1 MRDRPRQAAALRT
14 RSMMAPSTRYILLC
28 PLWVTLSACSED
40 PPPALKAQVT
50 VPIAPI
56 RTLKTPIPQMA
67 VRAAGPQTGER
78 LFGAADIEGSLEGAM
93 IRIAGSEQGPRL
105 SQVVKRV
112 LVWWMNLRRDLRK
125 GDRIE
130 VVYELQAG
138 DAEPIAHAIWFT
150 SSKLGG
156 LRTAVRFRTSGDTF
170 ARWYDAEG
178 AEVAK
183 RLAAPPIRDY
193 EQITSL
199 LKDGRRHKG
208 VDFKAPVGTPII
220 APFNGVV
227 ARRNW
232 SRRRN
237 GNCLELINSKNGNN
251 AYFLHLDSIPKHI
264 QPGRRV
270 KVGDVVASSGNTG
283 RSTAPH
289 LHYQL
294 ERKGR
299 VLDPFR
305 VQKTQRR
312 RLSPE
317 NQQAA
322 KTALARYETLR
333 AGPN

>member
-1 MRDRPRQAAALRT
+1 
-14 RSMMAPSTRYILLC
+14 MAQVPVPIG
-28 PLWVTLSACSED
+28 
-40 PPPALKAQVT
+40 PAL
-50 VPIAPI
+50 
-56 RTLKTPIPQMA
+56 TLKAPIPQMGIQ
-67 VRAAGPQTGER
+67 AAGPQTGSKV
-78 LFGAADIEGSLEGAM
+78 FGTADIEGSLEGAM
-93 IRIAGSEQGPRL
+93 IKIAGPEQGPRL

-130 VVYELQAG
+130 VIYEIQAG

-156 LRTAVRFRTSGDTF
+156 LRTAVRFRTSSDRF
-170 ARWYDAEG
+170 ARWYEANG
-178 AEVAK
+178 TEVAQ
-183 RLAAPPIRDY
+183 RLAAPPIQDY

-208 VDFKAPVGTPII
+208 VDFKAPVGTPVL

-227 ARRNW
+227 SRRNW

-237 GNCLELINSKNGNN
+237 GNCLELVNSKNGNN

-270 KVGDVVASSGNTG
+270 KVGDTVALSGNTG

-305 VQKTQRR
+305 VQKTQQR

-317 NQQAA
+317 DQQAA
-322 KTALARYETLR
+322 RTAWARYETLR
-333 AGPN
+333 AGSN